1 MSKIQCTLTPL
12 CARRFL
18 LKLRIKNG
26 LTLDDLPKF
35 CYSVHKNVVL
45 RDFRGKTVV
54 YRPFD
59 AYLYL
64 VDFLDIFFHGDYR
77 KLNKFISFEQWGEV
91 LEIFNDRINKS
102 KENFRYHLTDNN
114 LIIKYDDRIH
124 VIFFKQKIALCNANR
139 ESIASL
145 EILHGLCE
153 LFIKLYFPEFRVR
166 LIRNKYVKLTINLPT
181 DIITGVSD
189 VPVAEENPSRTDHY
203 FWNVFYEDLNAMTDY
218 CKEIYLKIDRYDNLL
233 ITLRLNLET
242 NNINEKGAK
251 LPMRYRDLRNL
262 LNFAQRIY
270 NEIYVIWISP

>member
-1 MSKIQCTLTPL
+1 M
-12 CARRFL
+12 
-18 LKLRIKNG
+18 
-26 LTLDDLPKF
+26 
-35 CYSVHKNVVL
+35 
-45 RDFRGKTVV
+45 DF
-54 YRPFD
+54 
-59 AYLYL
+59 
-64 VDFLDIFFHGDYR
+64 I
-77 KLNKFISFEQWGEV
+77 I
-91 LEIFNDRINKS
+91 IFNNQIIICQVITKVFLALINS
-102 KENFRYHLTDNN
+102 
-114 LIIKYDDRIH
+114 IVKYDDRIH

-153 LFIKLYFPEFRVR
+153 LYIKLYFPEFRVR

-189 VPVAEENPSRTDHY
+189 VPVAEENPSSTDHY
-203 FWNVFYEDLNAMTDY
+203 FWKVFYEDLNAMTDY
-218 CKEIYLKIDRYDNLL
+218 CKEIHLKIDRYDNLL

-262 LNFAQRIY
+262 LNFTQRIY